1 MRFPVNL
8 EEIKLYNLQLKEIAR
23 KYGINKVFI
32 FGSVAR
38 GESSKQSDI
47 DFLVEMQDGA
57 SMLGVGGFSYEV
69 EQLLGIFVDVIPTSV
84 LSELSD
90 RDFAERIQVEAVAI

>member
-1 MRFPVNL
+1 MNL

-90 RDFAERIQVEAVAI
+90 RDFAERVQVEAVAI

>member
-1 MRFPVNL
+1 VNL

-90 RDFAERIQVEAVAI
+90 RDFAERVQVEAVAI